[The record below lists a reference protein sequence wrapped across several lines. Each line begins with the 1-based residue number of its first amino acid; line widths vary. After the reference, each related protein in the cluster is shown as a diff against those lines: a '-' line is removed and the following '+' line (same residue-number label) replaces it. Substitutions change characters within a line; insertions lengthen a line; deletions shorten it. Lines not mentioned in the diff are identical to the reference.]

1 MKVRLFF
8 ILLFLTA
15 LPRVFSQSRPLFPE
29 TPDFD
34 RKWVLGG
41 DFGMGFSSTGS
52 SILIA
57 PQLGYKLTPDW
68 EAGIR
73 LTYNYRS
80 YRWQEQRI
88 RTHDRAA
95 GMYTN
100 YEVWRGFFAHAET
113 EWLQYTPVII
123 TGSPIW
129 LEKGDPRM
137 FSSIFLGGG
146 YRQYYSNSGYAY
158 LLLLYNLND
167 SYDSPYNNPI
177 IRAGVAF
184 GLGKPRTQAG
194 KIRTYR

>member
-1 MKVRLFF
+1 MKVRLLFV
-8 ILLFLTA
+8 LLLLA
-15 LPRVFSQSRPLFPE
+15 AIGQVYAQSRPLFPE

-57 PQLGYKLTPDW
+57 PQLGYKINPDW

-95 GMYTN
+95 GIFTN

-113 EWLQYTPVII
+113 EWLQYTPVYI
-123 TGSPIW
+123 TGIPTW

-137 FSSIFLGGG
+137 FNSIFLGGG
-146 YRQYYSNSGYAY
+146 YRQYYSTSGYAY